1 VEPSE
6 FTGDSSAAS
15 PNPHHRVALAG
26 HLTEEAQRSGHEPL
40 LGYKDP
46 AVERDPSGSL
56 CRMYTQA
63 EVGLLQYEFLI
74 LFSDTE
80 AIIEEGGTEGAQWR
94 SDGGFH
100 VAVVQFS

>member
-1 VEPSE
+1 
-6 FTGDSSAAS
+6 
-15 PNPHHRVALAG
+15 
-26 HLTEEAQRSGHEPL
+26 
-40 LGYKDP
+40 
-46 AVERDPSGSL
+46 
-56 CRMYTQA
+56 MYTQA